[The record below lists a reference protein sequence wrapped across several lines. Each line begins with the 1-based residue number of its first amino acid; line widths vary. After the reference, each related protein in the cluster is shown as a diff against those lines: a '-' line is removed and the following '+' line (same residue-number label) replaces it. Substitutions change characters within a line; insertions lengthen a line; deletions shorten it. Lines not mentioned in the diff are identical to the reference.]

1 MEVVLPGGAGEG
13 DVDMRGGGGDD
24 ETGCR
29 AHINKI
35 TKHIAFP
42 LVSF

>member
-1 MEVVLPGGAGEG
+1 MWIC
-13 DVDMRGGGGDD
+13 GGGGDD

-29 AHINKI
+29 ALIIKI
-35 TKHIAFP
+35 TQHIAFP